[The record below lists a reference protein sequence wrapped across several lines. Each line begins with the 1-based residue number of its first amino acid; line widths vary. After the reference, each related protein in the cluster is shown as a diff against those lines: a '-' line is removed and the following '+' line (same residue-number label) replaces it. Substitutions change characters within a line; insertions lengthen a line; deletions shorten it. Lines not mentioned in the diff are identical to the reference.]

1 MDRFFAA
8 ERFRRTPAAFRPHL
22 EEAEWLPN
30 VKLADV
36 RPPRKTTPVRRL
48 TVNRKPLRNHGS
60 LAQPPISG
68 NGLYSTAGHL
78 VESDRLPQGRRAS
91 PQKHRGLPCLT
102 AGTASSPSRRIPF
115 NT

>member
-48 TVNRKPLRNHGS
+48 TS
-60 LAQPPISG
+60 LNP
-68 NGLYSTAGHL
+68 T
-78 VESDRLPQGRRAS
+78 DFRRAAALRL
-91 PQKHRGLPCLT
+91 KNTEACL
-102 AGTASSPSRRIPF
+102 A
-115 NT
+115 